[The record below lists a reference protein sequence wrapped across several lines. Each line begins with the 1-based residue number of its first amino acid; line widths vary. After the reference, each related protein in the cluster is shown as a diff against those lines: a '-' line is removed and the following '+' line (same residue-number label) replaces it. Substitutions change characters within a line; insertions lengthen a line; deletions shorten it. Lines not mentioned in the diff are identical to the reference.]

1 MKDSLLRIKIC
12 FTLLLLHHK
21 KERALCPFFFM
32 HREAGGPPPEETRRI
47 GTNLLGRGAR
57 VSPAGGTPLGVSA
70 EPCCPHHVETRRIS
84 QHPTERLSDVCFYV
98 GFSFSQKVLRY
109 FLGAL

>member
-57 VSPAGGTPLGVSA
+57 EAPPGGPL
-70 EPCCPHHVETRRIS
+70 
-84 QHPTERLSDVCFYV
+84 
-98 GFSFSQKVLRY
+98 
-109 FLGAL
+109 

>member
-32 HREAGGPPPEETRRI
+32 HREAGEPPPEETRRL
-47 GTNLLGRGAR
+47 GTNALGRGGAR
-57 VSPAGGTPLGVSA
+57 KPRRPTPKATHEHEVRSRGPL
-70 EPCCPHHVETRRIS
+70 
-84 QHPTERLSDVCFYV
+84 
-98 GFSFSQKVLRY
+98 
-109 FLGAL
+109 